1 MAGNVLFVTGIEP
14 ANSRAKNL
22 LASERRA
29 HAARVSHQRRKA
41 TKTAAS
47 RKPHC
52 VWSTNKSR
60 TCQPD
65 YHAGLAYQSAWLEA
79 DFPQSYGHSSNQYF
93 PFAFEVDDEAVD
105 STQWTATGIGGRR
118 NSRSPSRLAK
128 HPPVFKQMQSEISVI
143 FEHTYQK
150 ESFYAWTTVLSQ
162 RTAKLGFYCRDMF
175 LRVIPQR
182 AVGSQGLQDM
192 VLAHALAH
200 EHRRANPKDGPQL
213 SMKALFHYTR
223 GLQAMYR
230 AQVQGLDFL
239 AAICMAFLVEAGQNN
254 HSGSM
259 KHVKGYE
266 EVILGYQGEHDSEYR
281 TIKGC
286 YYAMRVYGELMAL
299 GRLPRQTTEPYS
311 IERSRRDVVQI
322 ISDMEDRVTLRNPLV
337 SHRIKVS
344 LGQWL
349 NAERDQHRSYETSI
363 NREAIL
369 LLLHF
374 AVTLM
379 PQDDVGWLSGE
390 ADPEQVCHLI
400 CAAEGYIRQ
409 GRNMNVN
416 DWTQLIVTLKTLA
429 VCMVRYVPY
438 KTKCHLK
445 AQELL
450 RDLESRGGKDKTE
463 PKP

>member
-1 MAGNVLFVTGIEP
+1 MSQNVMFVTGIEP

-29 HAARVSHQRRKA
+29 HAARISHERRKA
-41 TKTAAS
+41 KKTAAL

-52 VWSTNKSR
+52 IWSPNKSR

-65 YHAGLAYQSAWLEA
+65 HYPGYLYPSVGPET
-79 DFPQSYGHSSNQYF
+79 DFAQGHSHFGNQH
-93 PFAFEVDDEAVD
+93 PSTVPKDHDEAGD
-105 STQWTATGIGGRR
+105 TDQWTAIGTDGRR
-118 NSRSPSRLAK
+118 SLRSPSRLAK
-128 HPPVFKQMQSEISVI
+128 HPPVLKQMQSDVSAI
-143 FEHTYQK
+143 FDQTYQK
-150 ESFYAWTTVLSQ
+150 QSFYAWTTLLSQ
-162 RTAKLGFYCRDMF
+162 RTAKYGFYCRDMF

-182 AVGSQGLQDM
+182 AMSSPGLQDM
-192 VLAHALAH
+192 ILAHALAH

-213 SMKALFHYTR
+213 SMKALYHYTR

-230 AQVQGLDFL
+230 AELQGHNFL

-266 EVILGYQGEHDSEYR
+266 EVILNYQGEHDREYL

-299 GRLPRQTTEPYS
+299 GKLPQGTTGKWS
-311 IERSRRDVVQI
+311 VDKARADIVRI
-322 ISDMEDRVTLRNPLV
+322 ISAMEDRVKLRDPLV
-337 SHRIKVS
+337 FHRVKVS

-349 NAERDQHRSYETSI
+349 NAERDQHRTYEI
-363 NREAIL
+363 CMNREATL

-379 PQDDVGWLSGE
+379 PQDDAGWLSCE
-390 ADPEQVCHLI
+390 ADPDQVCHLI
-400 CAAEGYIRQ
+400 CAAEDYVKQ
-409 GRNMNVN
+409 GRNMSGK
-416 DWTQLIVTLKTLA
+416 DQAQLIVTLKMLA
-429 VCMVRYVPY
+429 VCMIRYVPH
-438 KTKCHLK
+438 KTRCHEK
-445 AQELL
+445 AKELL
-450 RDLESRGGKDKTE
+450 RDLESQSVKDE
-463 PKP
+463 P